1 MSTPMP
7 ELADERVPRAA
18 WALLFYLTAL
28 NILNFVD
35 RMIIASV
42 APLLMNDPDLH
53 LSRAQIGLLTGFG
66 FVFFYTLVGLFLGM
80 AADRFKRLP
89 LIGLGLVLW
98 SAMTAVSG
106 WARSFIQ
113 LAIPRVFVGV
123 GEATLTPAS
132 ISMLSDAFP
141 PRRLGLAVGIYYAG
155 IPLGLA
161 TALISSSY
169 IAPRYGWRFSFFAL
183 GVLGLIATAFLF
195 VLREPQR
202 RRAATVS
209 PNASAMPL
217 DASAAPAPRPSFRE
231 LLGDLGGALVRR
243 PALALA
249 LLGGALL
256 CYGSGAALLGVT
268 WLVEERGFVY
278 ADAAFRAGVV
288 AVIAGFA
295 GNVAGGAF
303 ADACARRFRSGR
315 LWSLVIMTV
324 FFTIPAWLFYT
335 ITPGTPLFYACWLLT
350 SAGTTAWFGPLFS
363 SYQELSPLQTR
374 STIVAFA
381 LLVLNLLG
389 VGPGPLITGMIG
401 DARGLGRGLLISVAI
416 TAFAVIPFALAAR
429 SEGKRVEQPS

>member
-1 MSTPMP
+1 MSMTNTA
-7 ELADERVPRAA
+7 EERVSRSA
-18 WALLFYLTAL
+18 WGLLFFLTAL

-42 APLLMNDPDLH
+42 APLLIADLH
-53 LSRAQIGLLTGFG
+53 ISRTQIGLLTGFG
-66 FVFFYTLVGLFLGM
+66 FVFFYSLVGLFLGM

-89 LIGLGLVLW
+89 LIGAGLVVW

-113 LAIPRVFVGV
+113 LAIPRIFVGV

-141 PRRLGLAVGIYYAG
+141 PRRLGLAVGVYYAG

-169 IAPRYGWRFSFFAL
+169 IAPRFGWRFSFFAL
-183 GVLGLIATAFLF
+183 GALGLIATAFLTL
-195 VLREPQR
+195 LREPAR
-202 RRAATVS
+202 RRAA
-209 PNASAMPL
+209 NAA
-217 DASAAPAPRPSFRE
+217 AAPAQRPSTRE
-231 LLGDLGGALVRR
+231 LLRDLSAALTRR
-243 PALALA
+243 PALILA
-249 LLGGALL
+249 LLGGSLL

-268 WLVEERGFVY
+268 WLVEERGFLY
-278 ADAAFRAGVV
+278 PDAAFRAGIV

-295 GNVAGGAF
+295 GNIAGGAF
-303 ADACARRFRSGR
+303 GDYCARRFRSGR
-315 LWSLVIMTV
+315 LWSLVIMTA
-324 FFTIPAWLFYT
+324 FFTVPAWLFYT
-335 ITPGTPLFYACWLLT
+335 VTPGTPLFYACWLLT

-363 SYQELSPLQTR
+363 AYQELSPLQTR

-401 DARGLGRGLLISVAI
+401 DVRGLGLTYGLLISLGVTALAI
-416 TAFAVIPFALAAR
+416 IPFAFAAR
-429 SEGKRVEQPS
+429 SEGRRAEQPS

>member
-1 MSTPMP
+1 MSMP
-7 ELADERVPRAA
+7 IPDVAAVPAEERVSRSA
-18 WALLFYLTAL
+18 WGLLFFVTAL

-42 APLLMNDPDLH
+42 APLLIKDLH

-80 AADRFKRLP
+80 AADRYKRLP
-89 LIGLGLVLW
+89 LIGAGLVLW

-113 LAIPRVFVGV
+113 LAIPRIFVGV

-141 PRRLGLAVGIYYAG
+141 PRRLGMAIGVYYAG

-183 GVLGLIATAFLF
+183 GALGLLATVFLA

-202 RRAATVS
+202 RRT
-209 PNASAMPL
+209 AMQ
-217 DASAAPAPRPSFRE
+217 DGSAAPPSPRPSMKE
-231 LLGDLGGALVRR
+231 LLRQLSGALVGR
-243 PALALA
+243 PALTLA
-249 LLGGALL
+249 LLGGSLL

-268 WLVEERGFVY
+268 WLVEERGFTY

-295 GNVAGGAF
+295 GNVAGGLF
-303 ADACARRFRSGR
+303 ADACARRFRAGR
-315 LWSLVIMTV
+315 LWSLVIMTA
-324 FFTIPAWLFYT
+324 FFSVPAYLFYSV
-335 ITPGTPLFYACWLLT
+335 TPGTPLFYACWLLT

-363 SYQELSPLQTR
+363 AYQELSPLQTR

-401 DARGLGRGLLISVAI
+401 DARNLSYGLLISLGVTALAI
-416 TAFAVIPFALAAR
+416 IPFALAAR
-429 SEGKRVEQPS
+429 SEAKRVELPS